1 MFKIAK
7 NPLVASTIAAVA
19 LTIVAMAT
27 PTKAQETACT
37 AELQAVDSVIQ
48 TTKLQPEVLLKVT
61 ALRESAI
68 TRNTQGD
75 VEGCMQDVA
84 DIKVLLGG

>member
-7 NPLVASTIAAVA
+7 NPLVASIIAATA
-19 LTIVAMAT
+19 LTVVAMAT

-37 AELQAVDSVIQ
+37 AELQAVDTVIQ
-48 TTKLQPEVLLKVT
+48 STKLKPEVLLKVT

-68 TRNTQGD
+68 ARNSQGD
-75 VEGCMQDVA
+75 VTGCMQDVA
-84 DIKVLLGG
+84 DIRVLLGG

>member
-37 AELQAVDSVIQ
+37 AELQAVDNVIQ
-48 TTKLQPEVLLKVT
+48 TTKLKPEVLLKVT